1 MYGADPTLA
10 KKLGIEHQW
19 LHAVR
24 LSFEHPIT
32 TETVTF
38 ESEYPAE
45 LVKVLDLLRG

>member
-10 KKLGIEHQW
+10 QKLGIEHQW

-32 TETVTF
+32 AEIVEF
-38 ESEYPAE
+38 ESAYPLE
-45 LVKVLDLLRG
+45 LAKVLDALRA